1 MPLSD
6 KLTPADLATLNKT
19 KGNNA
24 IVTLGYALN
33 PDGTMNQ
40 ILIDRLNKTLEVA
53 KQLPDAM
60 IVVTGGVPKA
70 HQTEGKLMADW
81 LVKKV
86 FPQNEFSKTIMH
98 AQRWRMRYLAVMH

>member
-1 MPLSD
+1 
-6 KLTPADLATLNKT
+6 
-19 KGNNA
+19 
-24 IVTLGYALN
+24 

-81 LVKKV
+81 LVKQGIPAERIFQDNYARSTV
-86 FPQNEFSKTIMH
+86 E
-98 AQRWRMRYLAVMH
+98 

>member
-81 LVKKV
+81 LVKRYSRRAN
-86 FPQNEFSKTIMH
+86 FPRQLCTLNGGECVI
-98 AQRWRMRYLAVMH
+98 